1 MFEWFRKRQGAKE
14 VKAVKL
20 PIPKRSFW
28 EVIDEGTLRLLVEQ
42 TGPYVL
48 GSSTKAE
55 LLYGALSEAEARLLD
70 SALAEL
76 LMMLVLMESGY
87 QLIFCRAG
95 NKINYVPA
103 WAKYPLRLTR
113 VRNLLEDGLEDD
125 LAAASALDED
135 MLEYLTVMW

>member
-20 PIPKRSFW
+20 PMPKRSFW
-28 EVIDEGTLRLLVEQ
+28 EVIDEGILRLLVKQ
-42 TGPYVL
+42 IGPYAL
-48 GSSTKAE
+48 GSSTKVE

-113 VRNLLEDGLEDD
+113 SEIYLRMGLKMIWQPRRP
-125 LAAASALDED
+125 L
-135 MLEYLTVMW
+135 MRIC